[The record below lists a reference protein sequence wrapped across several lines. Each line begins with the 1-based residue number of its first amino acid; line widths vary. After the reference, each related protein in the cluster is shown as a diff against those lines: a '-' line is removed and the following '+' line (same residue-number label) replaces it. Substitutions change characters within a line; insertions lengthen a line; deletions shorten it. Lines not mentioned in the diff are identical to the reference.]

1 MRLLQ
6 DGVREGYIIPTDVT
20 RKITMDD
27 VTKVYQV
34 YKIKLSCLYYN
45 DQNDRIATWIS
56 KYKADNVL
64 ECFDMSDRERYN
76 RIIQQFI
83 IDSNPSAIDKTKSNI
98 SMVDQREP
106 GVVLN
111 DGRIIDGNRRFT
123 CLRLLSA
130 KDEHFG
136 WFEAV
141 ILDKDIN
148 NNQKEIK
155 MLELMIQHGEEGK
168 VDYNPIDRLVGV
180 YNDIIDKKL
189 LTIAEYAKS
198 TNEAEYEVKKRIELA
213 NLMVE
218 FLEYINAPKQFYIAR
233 ELELEGPLIE
243 LAAIL
248 KKCPD
253 DETRQ
258 KMKISVFNN
267 MLVKP
272 ENDMTRFVRQ
282 IKSVVETEF
291 LDDFIEE
298 QIDLAEQVAE
308 IIPEQVLDAK
318 TIQENVCQNEQ
329 MKEKLSHSME
339 KVVTKVKRTETRNK
353 PAMMLDKSILSI
365 ESIDVHILE
374 KLGNEEL
381 DVVRDKIEVLKAH
394 LLKIEDC
401 VQKNYS
407 NERES
412 DDFLR

>member
-1 MRLLQ
+1 MELLR
-6 DGVREGYIIPTDVT
+6 DGVREGCIIPTDVT
-20 RKITMDD
+20 RKITMDG

-56 KYKADNVL
+56 KYKADNAL
-64 ECFDMSDRERYN
+64 KKFDLSDREQYN
-76 RIIQQFI
+76 SVIQQFI
-83 IDSNPSAIDKTKSNI
+83 INSNPTAIDKTKSNI

-130 KDEHFG
+130 RDEHFG

-148 NNQKEIK
+148 DNQKEIK

-168 VDYNPIDRLVGV
+168 VDYNPIDRLVGI
-180 YNDIIDKKL
+180 YNDIIDRKL

-198 TNEAEYEVKKRIELA
+198 TNEPEYEVKKRIELA

-243 LAAIL
+243 LVAIL
-248 KKCPD
+248 KKCSD

-291 LDDFIEE
+291 LDEFIEE

-308 IIPEQVLDAK
+308 IIPEHVTEAK
-318 TIQENVCQNEQ
+318 TIQENVRQNEQ
-329 MKEKLSHSME
+329 MREKLSHSMD
-339 KVVTKVKRTETRNK
+339 KVVTKVKRIETRNK
-353 PAMMLDKSILSI
+353 PAMMLDKSILCI

-374 KLGNEEL
+374 KLEKEEL
-381 DVVRDKIEVLKAH
+381 NVVSDKIEVLKAH
-394 LLKIEDC
+394 MMKIEDS
-401 VQKNYS
+401 VRKNYF
-407 NERES
+407 NK
-412 DDFLR
+412 

>member
-20 RKITMDD
+20 RKITMDG

-34 YKIKLSCLYYN
+34 YRIKLSCLYYN

-56 KYKADNVL
+56 KYKADNDL
-64 ECFDMSDRERYN
+64 ECFDMSDREKYN
-76 RIIQQFI
+76 SVIQQFI

-123 CLRLLSA
+123 CLRLLSTR
-130 KDEHFG
+130 DEHFA

-148 NNQKEIK
+148 NNRKEIK

-180 YNDIIDKKL
+180 YNDIIDRKL
-189 LTIAEYAKS
+189 LTVAEYAKS
-198 TNEAEYEVKKRIELA
+198 TNEPEYEVKKRIELA
-213 NLMVE
+213 KLMVE
-218 FLEYINAPKQFYIAR
+218 FLEYINAPKQFFIAR

-258 KMKISVFNN
+258 KVKISVFNN

-308 IIPEQVLDAK
+308 IIPEQVTDAK
-318 TIQENVCQNEQ
+318 TIQENVRQNEQ
-329 MKEKLSHSME
+329 MKEKLSHSMD

-365 ESIDVHILE
+365 ESIDVLILE
-374 KLGNEEL
+374 KLEKEEL
-381 DVVRDKIEVLKAH
+381 DVVRNKIEVLKAH
-394 LLKIEDC
+394 LMKIEDHIL
-401 VQKNYS
+401 KNYS
-407 NERES
+407 NEI
-412 DDFLR
+412 

>member
-1 MRLLQ
+1 MKLLQ

-20 RKITMDD
+20 RKITMDG

-56 KYKADNVL
+56 KYKADNAL
-64 ECFDMSDRERYN
+64 EYFDISDREQYN
-76 RIIQQFI
+76 SVIQQFI

-130 KDEHFG
+130 KDEHFT

-148 NNQKEIK
+148 DNQKEIK

-189 LTIAEYAKS
+189 LTVAEYAKS
-198 TNEAEYEVKKRIELA
+198 TNEPEYEVKKRIELA

-243 LAAIL
+243 FAAIL

-253 DETRQ
+253 DETRK

-272 ENDMTRFVRQ
+272 ENDMTRFIRQ

-298 QIDLAEQVAE
+298 QIDLAEQVAQ
-308 IIPEQVLDAK
+308 IIPEQVTDAK
-318 TIQENVCQNEQ
+318 TIQENVRQNEQ
-329 MKEKLSHSME
+329 MKEKLSHSMD
-339 KVVTKVKRTETRNK
+339 KVITKVKRTETRNK

-374 KLGNEEL
+374 KLEKEEL
-381 DVVRDKIEVLKAH
+381 DIVRDKIEILKTH
-394 LLKIEDC
+394 LMKIEDS

-407 NERES
+407 IE
-412 DDFLR
+412 

>member
-1 MRLLQ
+1 MNLLRE
-6 DGVREGYIIPTDVT
+6 GLREGYIIPTDIT
-20 RKITMDD
+20 RKITLDN

-56 KYKADNVL
+56 KYKADSGQ
-64 ECFDMSDRERYN
+64 EDFDFSNQELYN
-76 RIIQQFI
+76 SIIQKFI
-83 IDSNPSAIDKTKSNI
+83 IASNPSAIEKTKSNI

-123 CLRLLSA
+123 CLRLLSE
-130 KDEHFG
+130 KDERFA

-148 NNQKEIK
+148 DNRKEIK
-155 MLELMIQHGEEGK
+155 MLELMIQHGEESK

-198 TNEAEYEVKKRIELA
+198 TNETESEVKKKMELA
-213 NLMVE
+213 CLMVE
-218 FLEYINAPKQFYIAR
+218 FLEYINAPKHFYIAR
-233 ELELEGPLIE
+233 ELELDGPLIE

-253 DETRQ
+253 DATRE

-267 MLVKP
+267 ILVKP
-272 ENDMTRFVRQ
+272 ENDITRFVRQ
-282 IKSVVETEF
+282 IKSVVDTEY

-298 QIDLAEQVAE
+298 QMELAEQVTS
-308 IIPEQVLDAK
+308 IIPETVEDAK
-318 TIQENVCQNEQ
+318 VIQENVRQNEQ
-329 MKEKLSHSME
+329 IKEKLSHSMD
-339 KVVTKVKRTETRNK
+339 KVVTKAKRSETRNR
-353 PAMMLDKSILSI
+353 PALMLDISLTKLD
-365 ESIDVHILE
+365 SIDLQIIERLTTDELATVSEKLELVKAKILE
-374 KLGNEEL
+374 IEEA
-381 DVVRDKIEVLKAH
+381 VNRK
-394 LLKIEDC
+394 
-401 VQKNYS
+401 
-407 NERES
+407 R
-412 DDFLR
+412 

>member
-6 DGVREGYIIPTDVT
+6 DGVKEGYIIPTDVT
-20 RKITMDD
+20 RKITMDG

-56 KYKADNVL
+56 KYKADNAL
-64 ECFDMSDRERYN
+64 EYFDISDREQYN
-76 RIIQQFI
+76 SVIQQFI

-130 KDEHFG
+130 RDEHFG

-189 LTIAEYAKS
+189 LTVAEYAKS

-258 KMKISVFNN
+258 KMKISVFSN

-308 IIPEQVLDAK
+308 IIPEQVTDAK
-318 TIQENVCQNEQ
+318 TIQKNVRQNEQ
-329 MKEKLSHSME
+329 MKEKLSHSMD
-339 KVVTKVKRTETRNK
+339 KIVTKVKRTETRNK

-374 KLGNEEL
+374 KLEKEEL
-381 DVVRDKIEVLKAH
+381 DVIRDKIEVLKAH
-394 LLKIEDC
+394 LMKIEDR
-401 VQKNYS
+401 VKKNYS
-407 NERES
+407 NE
-412 DDFLR
+412 

>member
-20 RKITMDD
+20 RKITMDG

-56 KYKADNVL
+56 KYKADNAL
-64 ECFDMSDRERYN
+64 ECFDISDREKYN
-76 RIIQQFI
+76 SVIQQFI

-98 SMVDQREP
+98 SLVDQREP

-130 KDEHFG
+130 RDEHFA

-148 NNQKEIK
+148 DNQKEIK

-180 YNDIIDKKL
+180 YNDIIDRKL
-189 LTIAEYAKS
+189 LTVAEYAKS
-198 TNEAEYEVKKRIELA
+198 TNEPEYEVKKRIELA
-213 NLMVE
+213 NLMVD

-248 KKCPD
+248 KRCSD

-308 IIPEQVLDAK
+308 IIPERVTDAK
-318 TIQENVCQNEQ
+318 TIQEKVRQNER
-329 MKEKLSHSME
+329 MKEKLSHSMD

-374 KLGNEEL
+374 KLEKEEL
-381 DVVRDKIEVLKAH
+381 DIVRGKIEVLKAH
-394 LLKIEDC
+394 LMKIEDS
-401 VQKNYS
+401 VHKNYF
-407 NERES
+407 NE
-412 DDFLR
+412 

>member
-20 RKITMDD
+20 RKITMDG

-56 KYKADNVL
+56 KYKADNGL
-64 ECFDMSDRERYN
+64 EYFDISDREQYN
-76 RIIQQFI
+76 SVIQQFI

-130 KDEHFG
+130 WDEHFG

-189 LTIAEYAKS
+189 LTVAEYAKS

-233 ELELEGPLIE
+233 ELEL
-243 LAAIL
+243 
-248 KKCPD
+248 
-253 DETRQ
+253 
-258 KMKISVFNN
+258 
-267 MLVKP
+267 
-272 ENDMTRFVRQ
+272 
-282 IKSVVETEF
+282 
-291 LDDFIEE
+291 
-298 QIDLAEQVAE
+298 
-308 IIPEQVLDAK
+308 
-318 TIQENVCQNEQ
+318 
-329 MKEKLSHSME
+329 
-339 KVVTKVKRTETRNK
+339 
-353 PAMMLDKSILSI
+353 
-365 ESIDVHILE
+365 
-374 KLGNEEL
+374 
-381 DVVRDKIEVLKAH
+381 
-394 LLKIEDC
+394 
-401 VQKNYS
+401 
-407 NERES
+407 
-412 DDFLR
+412 

>member
-6 DGVREGYIIPTDVT
+6 EGVREGYIIPTDIT
-20 RKITMDD
+20 RKITMDG

-56 KYKADNVL
+56 KYKADNAL
-64 ECFDMSDRERYN
+64 ENLEIYN
-76 RIIQQFI
+76 REQYNNIIQQFI
-83 IDSNPSAIDKTKSNI
+83 IESNPSAIDRTKSNI

-123 CLRLLSA
+123 CLRLLA
-130 KDEHFG
+130 TKDNHFD

-141 ILDKDIN
+141 VLDKDIN

-155 MLELMIQHGEEGK
+155 MMELMIQHGEEGK

-198 TNEAEYEVKKRIELA
+198 TNETESEVKKRIELA

-218 FLEYINAPKQFYIAR
+218 FLDYINAPKQFYIAR

-243 LAAIL
+243 LVAIL

-272 ENDMTRFVRQ
+272 ENDITRFVRQ

-308 IIPEQVLDAK
+308 IIPKQVENAK
-318 TIQENVCQNEQ
+318 IIQENVRQNERI
-329 MKEKLSHSME
+329 KEKLSHSMD
-339 KVVTKVKRTETRNK
+339 KVVTKVKRVETRNK
-353 PAMMLDKSILSI
+353 PAMMLEKSILAL

-374 KLGNEEL
+374 KLEKEEL
-381 DVVRDKIEVLKAH
+381 EVVRNKMEVIKEH
-394 LLKIEDC
+394 LLKIEDSI
-401 VQKNYS
+401 QKKYS
-407 NERES
+407 N
-412 DDFLR
+412 D

>member
-20 RKITMDD
+20 RKITMDG

-45 DQNDRIATWIS
+45 AQNDRIATWIS
-56 KYKADNVL
+56 KYKVDNVL
-64 ECFDMSDRERYN
+64 EYFDISDREQYN
-76 RIIQQFI
+76 SVIQQFI

-130 KDEHFG
+130 KDEHFA

-148 NNQKEIK
+148 DNQKEIK

-189 LTIAEYAKS
+189 LTVAEYAKS

-258 KMKISVFNN
+258 KMKVSVFNN

-291 LDDFIEE
+291 FDDFIEE

-308 IIPEQVLDAK
+308 IIPEQVTDAK
-318 TIQENVCQNEQ
+318 TIQENVRQNEQ
-329 MKEKLSHSME
+329 MKEKLSHSMD

-374 KLGNEEL
+374 KLEKDEL
-381 DVVRDKIEVLKAH
+381 DIVRDKIEILKAY
-394 LLKIEDC
+394 LMKIEDS
-401 VQKNYS
+401 VQKNHS
-407 NERES
+407 NE
-412 DDFLR
+412 

>member
-20 RKITMDD
+20 RKLTMDG

-56 KYKADNVL
+56 KYKSDNDL
-64 ECFDMSDRERYN
+64 EYFDMSDKEKYN
-76 RIIQQFI
+76 GVIQQFI

-130 KDEHFG
+130 KDEHFS

-141 ILDKDIN
+141 ILDKDIHD
-148 NNQKEIK
+148 NQKEIK

-198 TNEAEYEVKKRIELA
+198 TNEPEYEVKKRIELA
-213 NLMVE
+213 NLMVD

-253 DETRQ
+253 DETKQ

-267 MLVKP
+267 ILVKP

-282 IKSVVETEF
+282 IKSVIETEY

-308 IIPEQVLDAK
+308 IIPEQITDAK
-318 TIQENVCQNEQ
+318 TIQENVRQNEQ
-329 MKEKLSHSME
+329 IKEKLSHSMD

-353 PAMMLDKSILSI
+353 PAMMLDRSILSI
-365 ESIDVHILE
+365 ESIDIHILE
-374 KLGNEEL
+374 KLDKGEL
-381 DVVRDKIEVLKAH
+381 DIVRDKIEILKAH
-394 LLKIEDC
+394 LMKIEDY
-401 VQKNYS
+401 VQNNYF
-407 NERES
+407 NE
-412 DDFLR
+412 

>member
-20 RKITMDD
+20 RKITMDG

-56 KYKADNVL
+56 KYKADNAL
-64 ECFDMSDRERYN
+64 ECFDISDREQYN
-76 RIIQQFI
+76 SVIQQFI

-123 CLRLLSA
+123 CLRLLSVR
-130 KDEHFG
+130 DEHFG

-189 LTIAEYAKS
+189 LTVAEYAKS
-198 TNEAEYEVKKRIELA
+198 TNEPEYEVKKRIELA

-308 IIPEQVLDAK
+308 IIPEKVTDAK
-318 TIQENVCQNEQ
+318 AIQENVRQNEQ
-329 MKEKLSHSME
+329 MKEKLSHSMD

-374 KLGNEEL
+374 KLKKEEL

-394 LLKIEDC
+394 LMKIEDS

-407 NERES
+407 NE
-412 DDFLR
+412 